1 MLRSLIVTLA
11 LVVGSIAIAGPK
23 VDDAALSAL
32 SADARTNLV
41 DPRTPWRPLSPTSR
55 ALKPPWRPPRP
66 PRPPP
71 RPLAPTPKTT
81 SRPPRTTRTPP
92 MAR

>member
-23 VDDAALSAL
+23 VDDAALSAV

-41 DPRTPWRPLSPTSR
+41 DPTN
-55 ALKPPWRPPRP
+55 A
-66 PRPPP
+66 
-71 RPLAPTPKTT
+71 LAPAGSPRRGR
-81 SRPPRTTRTPP
+81 SDPPCGRRRPRRR
-92 MAR
+92 ACA